1 MSKVNEVERHAATR
15 ITSLRV
21 VEVAVSMCVL
31 VAAPLLGCG
40 RVGVQVGAG
49 PDGSSGAVGG
59 RSIATGG
66 APGSGGAPGPGGAPA
81 AGATASTAAVGGA
94 GGAVGAAGAGG
105 EGGAGAGGA
114 PAFSLQVQ
122 ACNDMTASLCL
133 RGALCSTDTNATACQ
148 PELEVEFGCARA
160 DGVDFSACG
169 TDAAA
174 GTCTS
179 LYPGGGLTVPATC
192 ETAVHAVPLSDPQS
206 ACYDLVDRL
215 CERGLV
221 CAGGMVDDAAAIQD
235 CEDLVTTDLASG
247 IPCLLA
253 TATGP
258 DYVACLQAIA
268 TLPCPATAS
277 GQGGQGAGGA
287 AGAGGAGGIGAGGS
301 GTGTGAAP
309 GLAAIPAC
317 ASAITVTP

>member
-1 MSKVNEVERHAATR
+1 MCKVERCAAPR
-15 ITSLRV
+15 STSLRG
-21 VEVAVSMCVL
+21 VEIAMSMFVL
-31 VAAPLLGCG
+31 VTAPLLGCG

-49 PDGSSGAVGG
+49 SDGSGGAVGG
-59 RSIATGG
+59 QSIGTGG

-81 AGATASTAAVGGA
+81 AVAAGTGGRV
-94 GGAVGAAGAGG
+94 GGAVGAAGAVGG
-105 EGGAGAGGA
+105 EGGAGAGSA
-114 PAFSLQVQ
+114 PALSLQVQ
-122 ACNDMTASLCL
+122 ACDDMTAALCM
-133 RGALCSTDTNATACQ
+133 RGALCSTDTNATTCQ
-148 PELEVEFGCARA
+148 PELELEFGCARA
-160 DGVDFSACG
+160 DGLDFSVCG
-169 TDAAA
+169 ADAAA
-174 GTCTS
+174 GTCAS

-192 ETAVHAVPLSDPQS
+192 ETAVHAVPLSDSQS

-215 CERGLV
+215 CERGLQ

-235 CEDLVTTDLASG
+235 CEDSVTTDLASG

-253 TATGP
+253 TATGS
-258 DYVACLQAIA
+258 DYAACLQAIS
-268 TLPCPATAS
+268 TLPCPANAS

-301 GTGTGAAP
+301 GTGSGAAT

>member
-1 MSKVNEVERHAATR
+1 
-15 ITSLRV
+15 
-21 VEVAVSMCVL
+21 
-31 VAAPLLGCG
+31 
-40 RVGVQVGAG
+40 
-49 PDGSSGAVGG
+49 
-59 RSIATGG
+59 
-66 APGSGGAPGPGGAPA
+66 
-81 AGATASTAAVGGA
+81 
-94 GGAVGAAGAGG
+94 
-105 EGGAGAGGA
+105 
-114 PAFSLQVQ
+114 
-122 ACNDMTASLCL
+122 MTASLCM
-133 RGALCSTDTNATACQ
+133 RGALCSTDTSASTCQ
-148 PELEVEFGCARA
+148 PELELEFGCARA

-169 TDAAA
+169 VDAAA
-174 GTCTS
+174 GTCAS

-206 ACYDLVDRL
+206 ACYALVDRL

-221 CAGGMVDDAAAIQD
+221 CAGGTVDDAAAIQD
-235 CEDLVTTDLASG
+235 CEDMVTTDLSSG

-258 DYVACLQAIA
+258 DYAACLQAISN
-268 TLPCPATAS
+268 LPCPAAAS

-301 GTGTGAAP
+301 VP